1 MCWCLV
7 MPVRL
12 SLVFFSLVCIL
23 PIRVWRL
30 DSTPTVHPDSFR
42 CDHDFHSVLVGG
54 RKKRR
59 PAHRIQLTAQQILEK
74 KISNS
79 EVSSVDCTWLGDASS
94 FSPGVFSPMS
104 LPTRLVHLL
113 GVTEQ
118 NAAPPGINVEQPD
131 ARQVV
136 CGALLLQTGRA
147 HLETH

>member
-23 PIRVWRL
+23 PFRVWRL

-94 FSPGVFSPMS
+94 FSLGVFSPMS

-131 ARQVV
+131 AWQVV